1 METFIKIT
9 KKLYWLGGIGVI
21 GILFD
26 LSALKWFALFF
37 LLGIVDFILSF
48 FIVLRTKSEDE
59 TINDLKLLLQNLGM
73 LLGIP
78 IIYFRNLF
86 HLPDIKNYKPEMRY
100 GLPFEGR
107 WIIANGGITK
117 EDSHSWNICNQRY
130 AYDFYIQEN
139 GKTFCNSGKNVT
151 DYFCYGK
158 PVLAAESGTVV
169 EIKDV
174 FDDTPI
180 PEKIEAICSASDLRG
195 NYVIIRHSKHE
206 YSMIAHIKKG
216 SFCVKAGDK
225 VCRGQQIACCGNS
238 GNTSEPHIHFQIQQG
253 KRFLLSASLPIL
265 FDKIKNHTANERAYV
280 RLGDIVENEE

>member
-1 METFIKIT
+1 M
-9 KKLYWLGGIGVI
+9 VC
-21 GILFD
+21 
-26 LSALKWFALFF
+26 
-37 LLGIVDFILSF
+37 VILSVGNRGF
-48 FIVLRTKSEDE
+48 YFIVFIVLRTKSEDE

-151 DYFCYGK
+151 DYF
-158 PVLAAESGTVV
+158 A
-169 EIKDV
+169 
-174 FDDTPI
+174 
-180 PEKIEAICSASDLRG
+180 
-195 NYVIIRHSKHE
+195 
-206 YSMIAHIKKG
+206 M
-216 SFCVKAGDK
+216 
-225 VCRGQQIACCGNS
+225 
-238 GNTSEPHIHFQIQQG
+238 
-253 KRFLLSASLPIL
+253 ASLFWQQKAEPLWKSKMCLMIHL
-265 FDKIKNHTANERAYV
+265 FRRK
-280 RLGDIVENEE
+280 

>member
-1 METFIKIT
+1 MQSRGGSSPLFPSVYRCYDNGITVGADYPGGAMETFIKIT

-59 TINDLKLLLQNLGM
+59 TINDLKLLFQNLGM

-107 WIIANGGITK
+107 WIVANGGITK
-117 EDSHSWNICNQRY
+117 DDSHSWNICNQRY
-130 AYDFYIQEN
+130 AYDL
-139 GKTFCNSGKNVT
+139 FCAKCPLVS
-151 DYFCYGK
+151 
-158 PVLAAESGTVV
+158 
-169 EIKDV
+169 
-174 FDDTPI
+174 
-180 PEKIEAICSASDLRG
+180 
-195 NYVIIRHSKHE
+195 
-206 YSMIAHIKKG
+206 
-216 SFCVKAGDK
+216 
-225 VCRGQQIACCGNS
+225 
-238 GNTSEPHIHFQIQQG
+238 FQI
-253 KRFLLSASLPIL
+253 S
-265 FDKIKNHTANERAYV
+265 
-280 RLGDIVENEE
+280 

>member
-1 METFIKIT
+1 MQSRGGSSPLFPSVYRCYDNGITDVADYPGGAMETFIKIT

-59 TINDLKLLLQNLGM
+59 TINDLKLLFQNLGM

-78 IIYFRNLF
+78 IICFRNLF

-107 WIIANGGITK
+107 WIVANGGITK

-139 GKTFCNSGKNVT
+139 GKTFCNSGK
-151 DYFCYGK
+151 
-158 PVLAAESGTVV
+158 
-169 EIKDV
+169 
-174 FDDTPI
+174 
-180 PEKIEAICSASDLRG
+180 
-195 NYVIIRHSKHE
+195 
-206 YSMIAHIKKG
+206 
-216 SFCVKAGDK
+216 
-225 VCRGQQIACCGNS
+225 
-238 GNTSEPHIHFQIQQG
+238 
-253 KRFLLSASLPIL
+253 
-265 FDKIKNHTANERAYV
+265 
-280 RLGDIVENEE
+280 